1 MNCPHCGAANLPEG
15 ARFCPTCGASLPE
28 RSHPLIAEK
37 IIDYGDLIARRTKGF
52 VGRDW
57 LRRAVEDFLR
67 ADGKRYFLLSGE
79 PGVGKTAFLAHLV
92 TEQSYVHH
100 FISSD
105 DLNWLSPVA
114 FAQSV
119 GAQLAARFGAWL
131 LEEDEAPP
139 RVSIDMDIGTIEA
152 GGAAIGV
159 LVQQYSGLPVE
170 ELARKLILR
179 PLRRLGERDRRP
191 VVLTIDGLDEATSYS
206 GPTTIRDLVAGLRA
220 ADNARV
226 VLAANP
232 GPALEDLAFQLEPAG
247 LARFPLDGERPENL
261 ADVRACLEQ
270 ALEEPAVSQAI
281 AGAGLSAAEF
291 VDQAV
296 ERSEGNFLYL
306 TSLLDAIRTGQAGL
320 NLSALP
326 AGLSGHYRDQLRRI
340 KQEAGREGWRQ
351 RYRPVM
357 GVLAVARAPLTA
369 RQLADL
375 AGLDRETV
383 DEVLETASLFLDR
396 RERPGAL
403 PAYRWYHRAFADF
416 LTSEIDNP
424 DDWFDPQRYHAQIAD
439 RIHARFPDPSRI
451 DDEYALRNLAYH
463 DRRAGPEAFP
473 RLYALIT
480 PVARRAKR
488 ARFGSD
494 TLFSQDLAEAID
506 AALDEG
512 PAAGL
517 PQLTRCGL
525 IDATLGSMIADVPP
539 ELLRDLARAGQWARA
554 LNLAHL
560 NAGRKGPGLQ
570 AIVEGLVVDA
580 TADNLDLAR
589 EVALQI
595 PRQDDDAMNRAEALA
610 RVAAVLAEQGNPQ
623 AGALFKEAEQSTET
637 IPGQD
642 DRARALA
649 RIARLWAA
657 SDCDQAHR
665 LFDAALTSAREMPV
679 DADSGVREFASA
691 ANMVAQTAPEARWV
705 IDHTPID
712 TIGAKARALADVAA
726 ELARAGDPRAEAV
739 FTEAESVAAQIGS
752 TGIEAVFAEHTADYI
767 AARRRPAP
775 DSPLPPVD
783 AASLESR
790 LQASE
795 RVPRDGEGFHAI
807 TLLNLARALL
817 AAGEEGQA
825 RSVLERAI
833 VVAEAADGGFQAKH
847 LADAATLLRRAGDEE
862 TAGRLDTKVSQLAD
876 TEADLPTSYRAW
888 LAERGREVVTTLRE
902 VAMTRAGFVKRRYY
916 SDKALSQ
923 MAESL
928 AAEDPDGAELLAE
941 EIRDAS
947 LRTRAHATA
956 LGYLARRDD
965 PGAGRVEQMIEETV
979 RMAPEHDRDYLR
991 AEAVAVL
998 APLYSGGARRFG
1010 DGIEADDLKV
1020 TALVE
1025 IGAALV
1031 AEGQAAAEVW
1041 DEAWQ
1046 VAQGVVRKT
1055 ATLAR
1060 ALARLGRHWAEAG
1073 DSRAAEAFTLA
1084 LEAARVEPSGV
1095 ERADALTQIA
1105 VAMSPSGADEAR
1117 AILEEAEATARQ
1129 LDGARARG
1137 RALSRIAGAQ
1147 MDLDPARACHL
1158 LANLRRLGRPN
1169 FLDGLA
1175 QIVPGA
1181 ATLGG
1186 APLLWQ
1192 IFEAIEQT
1200 SAFFA

>member
-1 MNCPHCGAANLPEG
+1 MNCPDCGAANLPEG

-28 RSHPLIAEK
+28 RSHPLIAQK
-37 IIDYGDLIARRTKGF
+37 IIDYGDLIAKSTKGF

-67 ADGKRYFLLSGE
+67 ADSKRYFLLSGE

-105 DLNWLSPVA
+105 DLDWVSPVA

-139 RVSIDMDIGTIEA
+139 RVTVDMEIGTIAA

-159 LVQQYSGLPVE
+159 LVQQYTSLPVE

-179 PLRRLGERDRRP
+179 PLKRLAERDRRP
-191 VVLTIDGLDEATSYS
+191 VVLAIDGLDEATSYS
-206 GPTTIRDLVAGLRA
+206 GQTTIRDLVAGLRA

-247 LARFPLDGERPENL
+247 LARFPLDGERRENL
-261 ADVRACLEQ
+261 ADIRACLKQ
-270 ALEEPAVSQAI
+270 ALEEPAVSEAI
-281 AGAGLSAAEF
+281 AGAGLSATEF

-306 TSLLDAIRTGQAGL
+306 RSLLDAIRAGQAGL
-320 NLSALP
+320 DLSALP
-326 AGLSGHYRDQLRRI
+326 AGLTGHYRDQLRRI

-375 AGLDRETV
+375 AGVDRETG
-383 DEVLETASLFLDR
+383 DDVLETASLFLDR
-396 RERPGAL
+396 RERPGEL

-424 DDWFDPQRYHAQIAD
+424 DDWFDPQRYHAQVAD

-480 PVARRAKR
+480 PAARRAKR
-488 ARFGSD
+488 TRFGSD
-494 TLFSQDLAEAID
+494 TIFSQDLAEAID

-517 PQLTRCGL
+517 PQLARCGL
-525 IDATLGSMIADVPP
+525 IDATLGSMVADVPP
-539 ELLRDLARAGQWARA
+539 DLLRDLARAGQWARA
-554 LNLAHL
+554 LNLVHL

-570 AIVEGLVVDA
+570 AIVEGLLVDA

-589 EVALQI
+589 EVAAQI
-595 PRQDDDAMNRAEALA
+595 PHRDDDAVNRAEALA
-610 RVAAVLAEQGNPQ
+610 RAAAVLAEQGNAQ
-623 AGALFKEAEQSTET
+623 AAALFEAAEHSAEP
-637 IPGQD
+637 IPGLD
-642 DRARALA
+642 DRARTLA
-649 RIARLWAA
+649 RIARLRAA
-657 SDCDQAHR
+657 SDPDQGRR
-665 LFDAALTSAREMPV
+665 LFDAALTCVREMPV
-679 DADSGVREFASA
+679 DADPGVREFASA

-726 ELARAGDPRAEAV
+726 ELARAGDSRAEAV
-739 FTEAESVAAQIGS
+739 FVEAESVAAQIGS
-752 TGIEAVFAEHTADYI
+752 AGIESVFAEHTADYV
-767 AARRRPAP
+767 AARRRMSPEP
-775 DSPLPPVD
+775 PLPPVE

-790 LQASE
+790 LQATE
-795 RVPRDGEGFHAI
+795 RVPRDGEGFYAI
-807 TLLNLARALL
+807 TLLNLAKTLL
-817 AAGEEGQA
+817 AAGEEGQG

-833 VVAEAADGGFQAKH
+833 VAAEAADGGFQAKQ
-847 LADAATLLRRAGDEE
+847 LADAATLLRQTGDEE
-862 TAGRLDTKVSQLAD
+862 AAGRLDTKVSQLAD
-876 TEADLPTSYRAW
+876 SEADLPTSYRAW

-916 SDKALSQ
+916 SDKALLQ

-928 AAEDPDGAELLAE
+928 AAEDPDGAELLAQ
-941 EIRDAS
+941 EIRDVS

-956 LGYLARRDD
+956 LGSLARRKD
-965 PGAGRVEQMIEETV
+965 PGADRVVQLIEETV
-979 RMAPEHDRDYLR
+979 LMAPEHDRDYLR
-991 AEAVAVL
+991 AETVAVL
-998 APLYSGGARRFG
+998 APLSPGGARRFS
-1010 DGIEADDLKV
+1010 DSIEADDLKV
-1020 TALVE
+1020 TALVD
-1025 IGAALV
+1025 IGAGLV
-1031 AEGQAAAEVW
+1031 AQGQAAAEVW

-1046 VAQGVVRKT
+1046 AAQG
-1055 ATLAR
+1055 
-1060 ALARLGRHWAEAG
+1060 
-1073 DSRAAEAFTLA
+1073 
-1084 LEAARVEPSGV
+1084 
-1095 ERADALTQIA
+1095 
-1105 VAMSPSGADEAR
+1105 
-1117 AILEEAEATARQ
+1117 
-1129 LDGARARG
+1129 
-1137 RALSRIAGAQ
+1137 
-1147 MDLDPARACHL
+1147 
-1158 LANLRRLGRPN
+1158 
-1169 FLDGLA
+1169 
-1175 QIVPGA
+1175 
-1181 ATLGG
+1181 
-1186 APLLWQ
+1186 
-1192 IFEAIEQT
+1192 
-1200 SAFFA
+1200 